1 MSTRSQRL
9 LAYFLFALGGSA
21 IGFLVGGYTGS
32 NFGMSLILNST
43 LSKEA
48 LDVQSQLSAL
58 RELREGRIEAGIDT
72 IEANIGDT
80 LVLFD
85 PSEPYPGL
93 REDTVATVDN
103 AVRAAWQYRRDFDA
117 RDSREH
123 VDDMVEALFEK
134 HGFKP

>member
-58 RELREGRIEAGIDT
+58 RELREGRIEAGIDA

-85 PSEPYPGL
+85 PAEPYPGL
-93 REDTVATVDN
+93 REDTAATVDN
-103 AVRAAWQYRRDFDA
+103 AVRAAWQYRRDFSA
-117 RDSREH
+117 RDSRES
-123 VDDMVEALFEK
+123 VDAMLEALFRK
-134 HGFKP
+134 HGLAP